1 MATET
6 EQPHAAQIWETFR
19 GSPFAVKTM
28 LLGVFINR
36 VGGFL
41 NIFLVLYV
49 VSEGYSI
56 NQATL
61 ALGAYGAGQVVGSFI
76 GGVLADRLGARNAT
90 VISMAGTAV
99 LTASLLYL
107 PNYALLLMAAA
118 LVGVV
123 SQIYRPASATL
134 LSELTPDDRQ
144 IMMFAMYRFGL
155 NVGSTAAPLIG
166 YALYNL
172 DDQHYTLLFWGE
184 ALIALAYA
192 ILAQLA
198 LPPKVRR
205 TVDPDAPAEAEAV
218 GSYLDVL
225 RDGRYVLYLIAAFL
239 GVAVYVQYMST
250 LPLDVQAAGLAIFWY
265 TFAVSLNGAIV
276 IAFELLV
283 TKVSQQWPMRV
294 TIALAYA
301 LIAAGVAFYA
311 LPLTAAVII
320 VGTLIWT
327 LGEILGGPA
336 TFAYAAMAGPPHLK
350 GRYIGSFQVMFGVG
364 AAVGPVAGGILF
376 TQMGH
381 DVWLVIALVE
391 VIALGFVLASV
402 RDPRQLKARAAAEPA
417 EQATAAEAAEVEKP
431 ESASETAASAAE
443 PNRADVTQ

>member
-6 EQPHAAQIWETFR
+6 QQPHAAQIWETFR
-19 GSPFAVKTM
+19 DSPFAVKVM
-28 LLGVFINR
+28 LAGVFINR
-36 VGGFL
+36 IGGFL
-41 NIFLVLYV
+41 NIFLVLFLTAK
-49 VSEGYSI
+49 GYSVG
-56 NQATL
+56 QATL
-61 ALGAYGAGQVVGSFI
+61 ALGVYGAGQVVGAFI

-107 PNYALLLMAAA
+107 PNYALLLAAAA

-134 LSELTPDDRQ
+134 LSELTPGDRQ

-166 YALYNL
+166 YALYHLN
-172 DDQHYTLLFWGE
+172 DQQYTLLFWGE
-184 ALIALAYA
+184 ALIALGYA
-192 ILAQLA
+192 ILALIA
-198 LPPKVRR
+198 LPPKIRR
-205 TVDPDAPAEAEAV
+205 TVDPAAPAEPEAK

-225 RDGRYVLYLIAAFL
+225 RDRRYVLYLVATVI
-239 GVAVYVQYMST
+239 GVAVYVQYLST

-265 TFAVSLNGAIV
+265 TLAVSLNGAIV

-283 TKVSQQWPMRV
+283 TKVSQQWPMRL

-311 LPLTAAVII
+311 LPLSAAVII

-350 GRYIGSFQVMFGVG
+350 GRYVGSFQVMFGVG
-364 AAVGPVAGGILF
+364 AAVGPVLGGLLF
-376 TQMGH
+376 THMGH
-381 DVWLVIALVE
+381 SVWLVIALAE
-391 VIALGFVLASV
+391 VVGLGFVIASV
-402 RDPRQLKARAAAEPA
+402 HDPRRPADAGEGNTAAPDAAATDAVSTGSPGSGQPVTSSTPMTA
-417 EQATAAEAAEVEKP
+417 EQG
-431 ESASETAASAAE
+431 
-443 PNRADVTQ
+443 